1 MLPIISRR
9 LGVLAVIAIMSASTF
24 PVNDV
29 WVVREDGVG
38 PVKIGMNLAQLNMVL
53 HEKFSMPDSKDERGC
68 FYVDPA
74 KQAHIR
80 FMIVRGRLVVWRAS
94 M

>member
-53 HEKFSMPDSKDERGC
+53 HEKFSIPADKEERSC
-68 FYVDPA
+68 FYVDTPR
-74 KQAHIR
+74 HPR
-80 FMIVRGRLVVWRAS
+80 S
-94 M
+94 HS